1 MWVLIIGGRIVSA
14 NKELK
19 ERFLDEA
26 KIKEAASLQKIKWHF
41 NSLFAPHFDGVFKIK
56 IKSAKPAVYDQF
68 KSPEINDGE
77 LLSAFADAESL
88 IYSRP
93 LTYQSADAPV
103 VSPIT
108 PNHFLLGQLGGQFTP
123 EVEERMYYGVKVYLH
138 YKTITSKIVSSEAPA
153 KILLFR
159 IKVLFR
165 SQDIQDLV
173 FFTIP

>member
-41 NSLFAPHFDGVFKIK
+41 NSQLAPHFDGVFKIK
-56 IKSAKPAVYDQF
+56 IKSAKVYDQF

-77 LLSAFADAESL
+77 LLSAFGDAERL
-88 IYSRP
+88 INSRP
-93 LTYQSADAPV
+93 LTYQSADARA

-108 PNHFLLGQLGGQFTP
+108 LNHFLLGQLGGQFTP

-138 YKTITSKIVSSEAPA
+138 CKTITSKIVSSEANA
-153 KILLFR
+153 KIFLFR

-165 SQDIQDLV
+165 SQDIQDFV

>member
-56 IKSAKPAVYDQF
+56 IKSAKPAKYDQF

-88 IYSRP
+88 INSRP